1 MLDTLL
7 KLCYNKGVIKMK
19 NKINIENKELFISV
33 INNYLDL
40 IYGIKEKM
48 DEAVSL
54 QKETGEIVIPE
65 DDKLKKFFES
75 TIETSGIYE
84 DIRKKLI
91 EEKELDLSELLLVKN
106 VLIFIKEQ
114 WIKQNKKLKEAIDLI
129 EDFLNKFENLNS

>member
-1 MLDTLL
+1 
-7 KLCYNKGVIKMK
+7 MK
-19 NKINIENKELFISV
+19 NKINIENKELFISA

-48 DEAVSL
+48 DETVAL
-54 QKETGEIVIPE
+54 QKETGKIIIPE

-91 EEKELDLSELLLVKN
+91 EEKELNLSELLLVKN

>member
-1 MLDTLL
+1 M
-7 KLCYNKGVIKMK
+7 KNK
-19 NKINIENKELFISV
+19 NKINIENKELFISA

-54 QKETGEIVIPE
+54 QKETGKIIIPE

-91 EEKELDLSELLLVKN
+91 EEKELNLSELLLVKN

>member
-1 MLDTLL
+1 
-7 KLCYNKGVIKMK
+7 MK
-19 NKINIENKELFISV
+19 NKTSIENKELFISA

-40 IYGIKEKM
+40 IYEIKEKM

-54 QKETGEIVIPE
+54 QKETGEILIPE

>member
-1 MLDTLL
+1 
-7 KLCYNKGVIKMK
+7 MK

-129 EDFLNKFENLNS
+129 EDFLNKFENLNSWQIKANMI

>member
-1 MLDTLL
+1 
-7 KLCYNKGVIKMK
+7 MK
-19 NKINIENKELFISV
+19 NKINIENRELFISA

-40 IYGIKEKM
+40 IYEIKEKM
-48 DEAVSL
+48 DETVAL

-91 EEKELDLSELLLVKN
+91 EEKELSLSELLLIKN

>member
-1 MLDTLL
+1 
-7 KLCYNKGVIKMK
+7 MK
-19 NKINIENKELFISV
+19 NKISIENKELFISA

-40 IYGIKEKM
+40 IYEIKEKM
-48 DEAVSL
+48 DETVSL
-54 QKETGEIVIPE
+54 QKETGEIIIPE

-91 EEKELDLSELLLVKN
+91 EEKELSLSELLLIKN

>member
-1 MLDTLL
+1 
-7 KLCYNKGVIKMK
+7 MK
-19 NKINIENKELFISV
+19 NKINIENKELFISA

-40 IYGIKEKM
+40 IYGIKERM

-54 QKETGEIVIPE
+54 QKETGEILIPE

>member
-1 MLDTLL
+1 
-7 KLCYNKGVIKMK
+7 MK
-19 NKINIENKELFISV
+19 NKISIENKELFISA

-54 QKETGEIVIPE
+54 QKETGEILISE

>member
-1 MLDTLL
+1 
-7 KLCYNKGVIKMK
+7 MK
-19 NKINIENKELFISV
+19 NKINIENKELFISA

-48 DEAVSL
+48 DEAVAL

-91 EEKELDLSELLLVKN
+91 EEKELSLSELLLIKN

-129 EDFLNKFENLNS
+129 EDFLNKFENLNSWQI

>member
-1 MLDTLL
+1 
-7 KLCYNKGVIKMK
+7 MK
-19 NKINIENKELFISV
+19 NKINIENKELFISA

-54 QKETGEIVIPE
+54 QKETGEILIPE

>member
-1 MLDTLL
+1 
-7 KLCYNKGVIKMK
+7 MK
-19 NKINIENKELFISV
+19 NKINIENKELFISA

-48 DEAVSL
+48 DEAVAL

-91 EEKELDLSELLLVKN
+91 EEKELSLSELLLIKN